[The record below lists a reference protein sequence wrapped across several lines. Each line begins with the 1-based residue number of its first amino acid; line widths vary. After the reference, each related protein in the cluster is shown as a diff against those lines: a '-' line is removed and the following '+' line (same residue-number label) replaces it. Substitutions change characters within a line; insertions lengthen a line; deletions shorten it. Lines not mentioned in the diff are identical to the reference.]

1 MGITDRLKN
10 IDASQGASVA
20 KGEEGNIGFT
30 GKFDLIKRQV
40 HARLVQDLGSA
51 LYRSDVTQAELN
63 SRVYAVLQS
72 ILDRAE
78 VPLSPA
84 DRAQIVQEVIDDAL
98 GFGPIE
104 NLLRDNSITEIMV
117 NRFDSIYIERDGRLA
132 KTEMKFNDDR
142 HLRDVIDRIVSK
154 VGRRVDESSPLVD
167 ARLPDGSRVNAV
179 IAPVA
184 IDGSSLTIRKFSK
197 YILEM
202 SDLIAHGTLDTASVE
217 FLMAA
222 IRGKQN
228 IIISGGSGSG
238 KTTTLNV
245 LSSFIPGEERIVTI
259 EDSAEL
265 KLLQEHVVRLESRPP
280 NIEGAGEVSIRAL
293 VKNAL
298 RMRPDRIIVGEVRD
312 AAALDMLQAMNTGHE
327 GSMSTVHAN
336 SPRDAL
342 LRIETMVLT
351 ADLQLP
357 VAVIREQLVSSI
369 DFIVH
374 QARLR
379 NGRRYVTS
387 ITEIL
392 GYDGNTIA
400 TQEIF
405 RFNYHDGSEA
415 DLKGE
420 LVATGIVPTRLAKI
434 AEQGIHIP
442 LELFHSSAA
451 RQGQ

>member
-1 MGITDRLKN
+1 MGISDRLKQ
-10 IDASQGASVA
+10 IDISQGIRVASGD
-20 KGEEGNIGFT
+20 GEGSGFT

-51 LYRSDVTQAELN
+51 LYRSDLTQSELDL
-63 SRVYAVLQS
+63 RVYDVLQS
-72 ILDRAE
+72 ILDRNE
-78 VPLSPA
+78 IPLSSG

-104 NLLRDNSITEIMV
+104 TLIRDNTVTEIMV
-117 NRFDSIYIERDGRLA
+117 NRFDQIYIERDG
-132 KTEMKFNDDR
+132 KIEKSEMRFSDDR

-167 ARLPDGSRVNAV
+167 ARLPSGSRVNAV

-197 YILEM
+197 DILGI
-202 SDLIAHGTLDTASVE
+202 SDLLARGTLGENAVL
-217 FLMAA
+217 FLRA
-222 IRGKQN
+222 IIEGKQN
-228 IIISGGSGSG
+228 LIISGGSGSG

-245 LSSFIPGEERIVTI
+245 LSSFIPDDERIVTI

-265 KLLQEHVVRLESRPP
+265 KLLQDHVVRLESRPP
-280 NIEGAGEVSIRAL
+280 NIEGAGAVSIRDL
-293 VKNAL
+293 VKNSL

-312 AAALDMLQAMNTGHE
+312 SAALDMLQAMNTGHE

-379 NGRRYVTS
+379 DGHRYVTS
-387 ITEIL
+387 ITEVL
-392 GYDGNTIA
+392 GFDGANIA

-405 RFNYHDGSEA
+405 TFKYFTDNKSERG
-415 DLKGE
+415 GE
-420 LVATGIVPTRLAKI
+420 LVPTGVVPSRINKI
-434 AEQGIHIP
+434 GEKGIHIP
-442 LELFHSSAA
+442 LNLFETPQATSL
-451 RQGQ
+451 

>member
-1 MGITDRLKN
+1 MGISDRLKN
-10 IDASQGASVA
+10 IDVSQGARIA
-20 KGEEGNIGFT
+20 MGEAEGVGYF

-51 LYRSDVTQAELN
+51 LYRSDLTQAELDL
-63 SRVYAVLQS
+63 RVYDVLQS
-72 ILDRAE
+72 VLDRNE
-78 VPLSPA
+78 IPLSSS

-104 NLLRDNSITEIMV
+104 SLIRDSSVTEIMV
-117 NRFDSIYIERDGRLA
+117 NRFDLIYVERDGRIE
-132 KTEMKFNDDR
+132 KSDTRFQDDR

-154 VGRRVDESSPLVD
+154 VGRRIDESSPLVD
-167 ARLPDGSRVNAV
+167 ARLPNGSRVNAV
-179 IAPVA
+179 ISPVA
-184 IDGSSLTIRKFSK
+184 IDGSTLTIRKFSK
-197 YILEM
+197 DILGIG
-202 SDLIAHGTLDTASVE
+202 DLITRGTLSDSAVI
-217 FLMAA
+217 FLTAA
-222 IRGKQN
+222 IEGKQN
-228 IIISGGSGSG
+228 LIISGGSGSG

-245 LSSFIPGEERIVTI
+245 LSSFIPEDERIVTI

-265 KLLQEHVVRLESRPP
+265 KLMQQHVVRLESRPP
-280 NIEGAGEVSIRAL
+280 NIEGAGEISIRDL
-293 VKNAL
+293 VKNSL

-357 VAVIREQLVSSI
+357 VSVIREQLVSSV

-374 QARLR
+374 QARFR
-379 NGRRYVTS
+379 DGHRYVTS
-387 ITEIL
+387 ITEVL
-392 GYDGNTIA
+392 GFDGENIK

-405 RFNYHDGSEA
+405 AYKFRDSNHPEQG
-415 DLKGE
+415 GE
-420 LVATGIVPTRLAKI
+420 LLATGVVPTRLQKI
-434 AEQGIHIP
+434 AEKGVQIP
-442 LELFHSSAA
+442 AALFVPTPKA
-451 RQGQ
+451 